1 MAAFTDSRQYN
12 SPDGCIQE
20 RIMPTVK
27 VPNWIFQTTVI
38 SKALD
43 LLDFTINSNDQN
55 RHQAFFQLE
64 SDLALEES
72 RDALCALIEALQI
85 LEANKNCMHCK

>member
-1 MAAFTDSRQYN
+1 
-12 SPDGCIQE
+12 
-20 RIMPTVK
+20 MPTVK

-43 LLDFTINSNDQN
+43 LLDFTIHSNDQN
-55 RHQAFFQLE
+55 RQQAFFQLE

-72 RDALCALIEALQI
+72 RDALRALIEVLQI
-85 LEANKNCMHCK
+85 LEANKNCMHCQ